1 MVTFK
6 KYITPILLI
15 ILVPQIVNLL
25 SCWMISSR
33 QMHELSTVVYMGD
46 NSALSRKI
54 INAFENNEIFDIT
67 VYAESPDAV
76 PEIIRQGK
84 ATFGLIIPKHFT
96 EDLIRG
102 KAPKVMTVVDGSQLS
117 AASFTKIAAS
127 DILLQI
133 KSELLQEKLRR
144 TFNMTGAQAES
155 AASGLVFESRLL
167 GNPTRNYLNFL
178 MPGMMASL
186 VQAGLAMSAA
196 ASIDREKR
204 RSIFTYLSSKA
215 LVYTGIGFLSLMT
228 VLAVQVLVFQ
238 VPMRSGILP
247 VAALSLAF
255 TFAVSSVG
263 VMIST
268 VVWDKVFASQVAAI
282 WFLPSSIIGGYTWPL
297 SSMPGFFR
305 GIAWFMP
312 FSHYGGTLRDLLL
325 KGESGVFTEKVTLL
339 VAFGVVA
346 LVLGTLLEMLS
357 EIIVERWKLRANV
370 A

>member
-1 MVTFK
+1 MDKIK
-6 KYITPILLI
+6 KYITPLLLI
-15 ILVPQIVNLL
+15 ILVPQMVNLL
-25 SCWMISSR
+25 CCWMISSR

-46 NSALSRKI
+46 NSAVSRKI
-54 INAFENNEIFDIT
+54 VNAFENNEVFDIT
-67 VYAESPDAV
+67 IYAESPEAI
-76 PEIIRQGK
+76 PEIIQQGK

-102 KAPKVMTVVDGSQLS
+102 KAPKVMTIVDGSQLS

-133 KSELLQEKLRR
+133 KSDLLQEKLRN
-144 TFNMTGAQAES
+144 TLSMTAEQAES
-155 AASGLVFESRLL
+155 AASGLVFQSRLL

-228 VLAVQVLVFQ
+228 VIGVQVLFFK
-238 VPMRSGILP
+238 VPMKSGILP
-247 VAALSLAF
+247 VATLSLAF

-263 VMIST
+263 VAISN

-282 WFLPSSIIGGYTWPL
+282 WFLPSSIVGGYTWPL
-297 SSMPGFFR
+297 SSMPVLFQNL
-305 GIAWFMP
+305 AWFMP
-312 FSHYGGTLRDLLL
+312 FSHYGTTLRDLML
-325 KGESGVFTEKVTLL
+325 KGESGVFGQKAYLL
-339 VAFGVVA
+339 VAFGIA
-346 LVLGTLLEMLS
+346 FLLLGTVLEILA
-357 EIIVERWKLRANV
+357 EKVVERWKLHAKT